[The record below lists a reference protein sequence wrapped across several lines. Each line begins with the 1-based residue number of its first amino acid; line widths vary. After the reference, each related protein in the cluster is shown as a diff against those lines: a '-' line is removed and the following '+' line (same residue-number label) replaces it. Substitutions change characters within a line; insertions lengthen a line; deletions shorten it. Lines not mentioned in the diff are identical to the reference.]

1 MVIIQWVLCIAMGWM
16 PSTRRPTSNLS
27 SPRMT
32 TINNNQ
38 NQARIAKGKWW
49 IKAIF
54 KQNFRIQLNKALKMF
69 KHICNIR
76 PNHFKILTRW
86 APTANHLNTP
96 ILFKTMFLSIIP
108 LIMKTDSRKEFD
120 NLPTM
125 LSKISSSTK
134 NNNKF
139 IQKLISER
147 IKAGAFLKNK
157 AAFYKSHKKI
167 EILNTRLHA
176 NRIYVLS
183 YIRNPETLAFRVT
196 CKTDQ

>member
-1 MVIIQWVLCIAMGWM
+1 
-16 PSTRRPTSNLS
+16 
-27 SPRMT
+27 
-32 TINNNQ
+32 
-38 NQARIAKGKWW
+38 
-49 IKAIF
+49 
-54 KQNFRIQLNKALKMF
+54 
-69 KHICNIR
+69 
-76 PNHFKILTRW
+76 
-86 APTANHLNTP
+86 
-96 ILFKTMFLSIIP
+96 
-108 LIMKTDSRKEFD
+108 MKTDSRKEFD

-139 IQKLISER
+139 IQKLILER

-157 AAFYKSHKKI
+157 AAFCKSRKKI

-183 YIRNPETLAFRVT
+183 YIRNPETLAFRAT